1 MLSAATVLI
10 VEDNYLLL
18 EMLTRLCEREG
29 MRVLTASSGEAALT
43 TLRDGGEAIDWLL
56 TDILLPGLIDG
67 WAVAAAFRELHPRR
81 PVIYAS
87 TVAQIEGRSVPG
99 SLFIRKPFQAREIA
113 EVANAIVASHAKA
126 SLAADG
132 GHRVT
137 G

>member
-1 MLSAATVLI
+1 MPSAPTVLI

-29 MRVLTASSGEAALT
+29 MRVLAASSGEAALT

-67 WAVAAAFRELHPRR
+67 WTVAAAYRERHPKR
-81 PVIYAS
+81 PVVYTS
-87 TVAQIEGRSVPG
+87 TVAQIESRTVPG
-99 SLFIRKPFQAREIA
+99 SLYIRKPFQAREIVELA
-113 EVANAIVASHAKA
+113 SVMAASHG
-126 SLAADG
+126 LGDG
-132 GHRVT
+132 RRVA